1 MHGVWS
7 TAMLTFQ
14 VEGAE
19 GSHTVV
25 LERFSGSGCY
35 GLYFNFY
42 IVVNNLICE
51 RKSPKLARA
60 IFQVRQPAEHG
71 GMIRFQGAK
80 HVGHDFWNADASVWV
95 VFGGSGWLNPAIR
108 MASLLKGDRALVPAL
123 C

>member
-1 MHGVWS
+1 
-7 TAMLTFQ
+7 MLTFQ

-42 IVVNNLICE
+42 IVVNNLICG

-71 GMIRFQGAK
+71 GTIRFQGAK